1 MFNYLLHWCLFRLK
15 TLQADLKQQTEL
27 LKLVVAKM
35 EIHTETATLDEGH
48 QDEDMDIALILK
60 QAASKTNRWRSKVVE
75 GKLLL

>member
-1 MFNYLLHWCLFRLK
+1 
-15 TLQADLKQQTEL
+15 
-27 LKLVVAKM
+27 M